1 MSEACINQLNINIKK
16 DISGKIKIK
25 SQDASRLYVKITLLS
40 MIALTIYAF
49 ISFDYK
55 GIDIIK
61 ASIETL
67 GNIKTMFLDAGLSHF
82 TYRDA
87 VKQVGITISLAFLTT
102 MIGSV
107 IALFASL
114 FAAKNLSNSKVSNII
129 KTFVAFIRAVPTVL
143 WVLIFAVTVGL
154 GSEAAVIGMIFHTM
168 GYLIKVYSEAF
179 EELDEG
185 IIEALKSS
193 GAGFWQIV
201 FQGVIPSTMSYI
213 MVWTFM
219 RFEINFTN
227 AVAMGAAAG
236 AGGIG
241 FELFMASGF
250 YYNVQEVGLI
260 TLFILACAIMLELF
274 STKMKNKYL
283 K

>member
-1 MSEACINQLNINIKK
+1 MSEACINQLNIDIKK

-25 SQDASRLYVKITLLS
+25 SQDSSRLYVKITLLS

-102 MIGSV
+102 IIGSV

-129 KTFVAFIRAVPTVL
+129 KAFVAFIRAVPTVL

-250 YYNVQEVGLI
+250 YYNVQEVGVI